1 MNINVSSISAGGL
14 HLADGNLPLSG
25 SRQGE
30 SFMGALDTDRMASH
44 LRVAHGWTMAW
55 RRHRHGHLGRLRRGK
70 YIRRLRFRRICGGG
84 SRGRGHAVAA
94 GREGVARELASS
106 FVFLVLRGEHFLVR
120 FSRRGFQTLDQS
132 CGRSHHGIDC
142 PYGSAASRSAQTFS
156 YLAGFILVPLSI
168 LLIRYFPVMGRAYSA
183 WTGEAFNVGVATG
196 KNGLGY
202 VCLIFGLGSVWCI
215 FSALKIG
222 INRQTRGKLLANL
235 MLLALTLWLFNMAHS
250 ATSFACFLIGGCLM
264 FAISRRAIWRHPVF
278 IHGMVAAV
286 LFLVVYGLFL
296 NPKAGLTEAVGRDS
310 TLTGRTRIWND
321 VLRLTV
327 NPVIGAG
334 YESFWLGKRLEEIWL
349 TNWEHPNQAHNGYL
363 EVYLDLGWVG
373 LTLIATMMIA
383 GYRNAVR
390 AVSRAPNLMSL
401 KIAFLVVAILYN
413 CTEHAFRELHPV
425 WIMFLL
431 AVITIPVSLRQE
443 FE

>member
-1 MNINVSSISAGGL
+1 MSPQLARAGCLLLMATCFYLDRDKAKVSWALWIPIGWLAICASRTVGQWLGGGIGMDTSAGFEEGSSFDASVFGGFVVVGFAVVGMRWRRVGKVLRANWPLLLFFLYCAVSISWSDFPAVAFKRWIKAVGDL
-14 HLADGNLPLSG
+14 TMVLIVL
-25 SRQGE
+25 
-30 SFMGALDTDRMASH
+30 TDPQPRA
-44 LRVAHGWTMAW
+44 A
-55 RRHRHGHLGRLRRGK
+55 LRR
-70 YIRRLRFRRICGGG
+70 
-84 SRGRGHAVAA
+84 
-94 GREGVARELASS
+94 
-106 FVFLVLRGEHFLVR
+106 FL
-120 FSRRGFQTLDQS
+120 TW
-132 CGRSHHGIDC
+132 
-142 PYGSAASRSAQTFS
+142 P
-156 YLAGFILVPLSI
+156 GFILVPLSI

-373 LTLIATMMIA
+373 LTLIATMMFA